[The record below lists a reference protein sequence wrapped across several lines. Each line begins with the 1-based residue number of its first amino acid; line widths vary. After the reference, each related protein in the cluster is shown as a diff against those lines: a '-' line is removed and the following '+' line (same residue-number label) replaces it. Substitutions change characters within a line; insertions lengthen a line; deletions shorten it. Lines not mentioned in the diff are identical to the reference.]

1 MSRFAFVQYY
11 YSDVVHKVLEIV
23 EADEKPTYYP
33 NGVNGHWVDITNNT
47 AVQVGWKA
55 STVNFVDWVFSE
67 LTYQDHA
74 DEATA
79 KKLELLSAA
88 VNWLKLN
95 PLQYSIDLG
104 VATPEEEALLLAYKQ
119 FYVGVARV
127 EKQSGYPYT
136 INWPVAPF

>member
-1 MSRFAFVQYY
+1 MSRFAFVK
-11 YSDVVHKVLEIV
+11 YSYVDVIRKVMEIL

-33 NGVNGHWVDITNNT
+33 NDVYGFWVDITDNP

-55 STVNFVDWVFSE
+55 TTVNTVDWVFSE

-74 DEATA
+74 DEAAA
-79 KKLELLSAA
+79 KKQELLTAA

-95 PLQYSIDLG
+95 PLQYCVDLG
-104 VATPEEEALLLAYKQ
+104 LATPEEEALLLAYKQ

-136 INWPVAPF
+136 INWPVVPF

>member
-1 MSRFAFVQYY
+1 MNRFAFVKYA
-11 YSDVVHKVLEIV
+11 YSDPVHKVMEVV
-23 EADEKPTYYP
+23 EADEKPAIYP
-33 NGVNGHWVDITNNT
+33 NGVYGYWVDVTDNT

-55 STVNFVDWVFSE
+55 TTVDFVNWVFSE

-79 KKLELLSAA
+79 KKLDFLTAA
-88 VNWLKLN
+88 VSWLKLN

-104 VATPEEEALLLAYKQ
+104 VATPEEEALLLAFKQ
-119 FYVGVARV
+119 FYVGVAGV